1 MAGKSNEK
9 VTSIRFDNAEFKRKV
24 QETIVELDKLSAK
37 LNRPL
42 GVDSFSG
49 ISAAA
54 SKIDFTPIVA
64 AIDGLN
70 AKFLQLSDVAVGTL
84 LDIAATADMVGPSVA
99 ASFGDVNAA
108 AARVDMTPMTASLST
123 ASSQFAS
130 FSATSGQAL
139 EDVNVKAESLGPSV
153 AASVG
158 EMASAV
164 GRFSMEPVV
173 ASIEG
178 VNTKFLAMATIAITS
193 LQRITDKAID
203 VGTNLV
209 KSLTITPI
217 SEGFSEYELK
227 MGSIQTIMAGS
238 GASLDVVNQKLEEL
252 NRYSDRTIY
261 SFADMTSNIG
271 KFTNAGV
278 SLDGAVSAIQGV
290 ANVAAVSGANAEE
303 ASRAMYNF
311 SQALSGGYVKL
322 IDWKSIELANMG
334 TKEFKQQLID
344 SAVAMG
350 TLTKQGDMYI
360 TSSGV
365 AMNATKEFNN
375 SLQDGWM
382 TSDVLT
388 TTLARYSDT
397 TTDIGKKASAAATDV
412 KTFSQMLST
421 LKESAASGWSSTFET
436 IFGGFEEGKTLW
448 TQIND
453 VIGGVINKSADA
465 RNAML
470 GAWKEMGGR
479 DVLIQSFKDAFKALG
494 EVIKP
499 IKEAFREIFPKKT
512 AGDLVILTGK
522 ISDFASKLKVS
533 SEMADG
539 IKRTFAGVF
548 SLFRIGIEVV
558 KNIGL
563 AIGSFFNALNGG
575 AEGGGILRFTASF
588 GDMLVK
594 ARLALV
600 EGEGIKRFFE
610 SVGTAA
616 GNVVGSIA
624 SVAEVLGRIFSGSS
638 PIKEAKAITD
648 QTTLVGDSM
657 QRLKSV
663 IEGFN
668 NVVDWLKERFE
679 DIKRACRSVVDAFG
693 SIKDA
698 VKTLFTP
705 ADADVALD
713 AIQVGVLG
721 GIFMAIKKGININ
734 FDTSILEKLGEV
746 LNEVTTTLKTMQAQL
761 RAKALTNIAIAI
773 AILAASI
780 LVLSFIN
787 PNKLATAMAAITAGF
802 SELIG
807 ALVVMDK
814 KVTNI
819 DPRRS
824 IALIGI
830 LGAMGVAILLL
841 AFAIKKLSEVDPGQ
855 LAAGTTAVGVLLA
868 MLVGVSK
875 NFTSMSGAMIRSGIS
890 IILLAVAVRVLA
902 GAVIQLGEIKAGDL
916 AKGLLAVN
924 VAINAL
930 TTSMAK
936 VPPGLLGSAV
946 GLVAMAV
953 AMNIL
958 VIAIE
963 KLGKFDTK
971 ELGVGLI
978 AVAFGMGTMAVALS
992 KVPPGLLTSALGLM
1006 AVALAIN
1013 LMVPAVKKLGELDP
1027 MVLGRG
1033 LVAIG
1038 LALTGLVIATQEM
1051 EGTMGGALAMLAMS
1065 AALYIIAGAVGT
1077 IGSMDPD
1084 TLAIGL
1090 TALAAA
1096 MGGMAI
1102 VADAMTG
1109 AIPGAI
1115 AMGIMSVALMGM
1127 AAVIKALGSLDFTT
1141 ILTGLG
1147 ALVGIFLVVGVAA
1160 ALLAPV
1166 TPALI
1171 SLGLGLALLGGA
1183 MLLFGTGV
1191 MLFASGMELL
1201 GTAGKEGAG
1210 GLIAAL
1216 RTIIEAIPTLL
1227 ADIVKG
1233 LIKVAAAFI
1242 DALPALAKSF
1252 SKLLQVIL
1260 DEIIKLT
1267 PSLIQALSGLIAGAI
1282 KLIEQ
1287 HGPPL
1292 IEAGINLIKA
1302 LLEGM
1307 KKNIAEIATF
1317 AIDIIVALVNTLAS
1331 RVGDLVNAA
1340 VNLITAFLGGLTQNM
1355 PRLLTAAT
1363 DLIVAFVNGLAQQMP
1378 LLVNAAA
1385 NLIVS
1390 FITSL
1395 VAEVPRIAEAGVNLL
1410 IALAQAI
1417 ADNIFRIIDTVVQ
1430 MMLDLIAEL
1439 GAHVNEI
1446 ISAGA
1451 KVIADFIG
1459 GVVGNLGLII
1469 TEGANAIA
1477 NFITGLGQAA
1487 QTVIDAGAN
1496 TIILLISG
1504 ILKNIGLVVTEGVK
1518 AASEFVHGLG
1528 QNAKDLID
1536 AGADAV
1542 LDFLEGIDDSIREN
1556 NKRFRDAA
1564 RDIAFALADGFSLGM
1579 TSKISGMV
1587 SSSVDAFDSVVS
1599 GVKGALGIN
1608 SPSKVFKAIGNGVI
1622 EGFVMGVEEDKP
1634 AQRAINKTMH
1644 KIVAAAKDGAL
1655 QVQGMMEELGIIEP
1669 QIVPVVDLTSAK
1681 KQVRQLQGLMDV
1693 DGSFAANNV
1702 NQIAKT
1708 SAGMQESTP
1717 QPVTQS
1723 TVTFNQTINSPKSLT
1738 TNDIYRNTKS
1748 QLALAREEIGLAR

>member
-54 SKIDFTPIVA
+54 AKIDFTPIVA

-588 GDMLVK
+588 GDMLV
-594 ARLALV
+594 RLREALV
-600 EGEGIKRFFE
+600 EGEGIKNFFAE
-610 SVGTAA
+610 VGKVARTVSGFIREVAGALSELFSREGAA
-616 GNVVGSIA
+616 SGEKKIVGQTEIVGKSIA
-624 SVAEVLGRIFSGSS
+624 GLQKVMSAFDSVTE
-638 PIKEAKAITD
+638 
-648 QTTLVGDSM
+648 
-657 QRLKSV
+657 
-663 IEGFN
+663 
-668 NVVDWLKERFE
+668 WLSRRFE
-679 DIKRACRSVVDAFG
+679 DIKRAAGVVIDAF
-693 SIKDA
+693 SKVKEA
-698 VKTLFTP
+698 LKTLFTP
-705 ADADVALD
+705 ADADLALD
-713 AIQVGVLG
+713 AIQVGLLG
-721 GIFMAIKKGININ
+721 GLVAVLKKGINVN
-734 FDTSILEKLGEV
+734 FDMPIIEKLTGA
-746 LNEVTTTLKTMQAQL
+746 LDQVTSTLKTMQTQL
-761 RAKALTNIAIAI
+761 RAKALGNIAIAI
-773 AILAASI
+773 AVLAASI
-780 LVLSFIN
+780 FVLSMID
-787 PNKLATAMAAITAGF
+787 PKKLTSAMLAITTGF
-802 SELIG
+802 AELVG
-807 ALVVMDK
+807 AMVVLDK
-814 KVTNI
+814 KVSNI

-824 IALIGI
+824 MALMGV
-830 LGAMGVAILLL
+830 LGAMGVSVLLL
-841 AFAIKKLSEVDPGQ
+841 ASAIKKLEDVDPAQ
-855 LAAGTTAVGVLLA
+855 MAAGTAAVGALLT
-868 MLVGVSK
+868 MLVTVTK
-875 NFTSMSGAMIRSGIS
+875 NFSSMSGAMVRSS
-890 IILLAVAVRVLA
+890 MALVLLAFSVKVLA
-902 GAVIQLGEIKAGDL
+902 GAVEQLGQIKAGEL
-916 AKGLLAVN
+916 AKGLGAV
-924 VAINAL
+924 AL
-930 TTSMAK
+930 MLQAVTTSMAK

-946 GLVAMAV
+946 GLIAMGVAI
-953 AMNIL
+953 NIL
-958 VIAIE
+958 VFAIE
-963 KLGKFDTK
+963 KLGKFDIK
-971 ELGVGLI
+971 ELGIGLGSVAVGMM
-978 AVAFGMGTMAVALS
+978 VMAMALA
-992 KVPPGLLTSALGLM
+992 KVPPGLLTSALGIM
-1006 AVALAIN
+1006 AIAIAIN
-1013 LMVPAVKKLGELDP
+1013 IMVPAIKALGMIDP
-1027 MVLGRG
+1027 MMLGRG

-1038 LALTGLVIATQEM
+1038 LALTGLVVAAQEM
-1051 EGTMGGALAMLAMS
+1051 KGTMGGALAMVAMS
-1065 AALYIIAGAVGT
+1065 FALLLIATSVGALGSLDTETLARGVISLALALGAV
-1077 IGSMDPD
+1077 
-1084 TLAIGL
+1084 
-1090 TALAAA
+1090 ALAAN
-1096 MGGMAI
+1096 
-1102 VADAMTG
+1102 AMTG
-1109 AIPGAI
+1109 AISGAI
-1115 AMGIMSVALMGM
+1115 AMTIVAGALTLLMG
-1127 AAVIKALGSLDFTT
+1127 VVKGLGSLDIST
-1141 ILTGLG
+1141 LLMGLG
-1147 ALVGIFLVVGVAA
+1147 GLAGIFLVIGGAA
-1160 ALLAPV
+1160 ALLTPV

-1171 SLGLGLALLGGA
+1171 ALGTGLALVGA
-1183 MLLFGTGV
+1183 AMFLFGVGVAVFANGMKVLASTGEEG
-1191 MLFASGMELL
+1191 ASG
-1201 GTAGKEGAG
+1201 
-1210 GLIAAL
+1210 LIQAIH
-1216 RTIIEAIPTLL
+1216 RIIEAIPDLVI
-1227 ADIVKG
+1227 AVGKG
-1233 LIKVAAAFI
+1233 LIKVVEAFVT
-1242 DALPALAKSF
+1242 AMPELVKSIG
-1252 SKLLQVIL
+1252 KLLEAIL
-1260 DEIIKLT
+1260 KEIIRLT
-1267 PSLIQALSGLIAGAI
+1267 PSLVEALGGIIAGGIALIRAHGPSLIQAGFEL
-1282 KLIEQ
+1282 
-1287 HGPPL
+1287 
-1292 IEAGINLIKA
+1292 
-1302 LLEGM
+1302 
-1307 KKNIAEIATF
+1307 
-1317 AIDIIVALVNTLAS
+1317 IVAFLTGLQQNIGQIGTLALGIVTSFIKTLAS
-1331 RVGDLVNAA
+1331 RIGDFVTAA
-1340 VNLITAFLGGLTQNM
+1340 VSLITAFVRGLTQNM
-1355 PRLLTAAT
+1355 PRLVTTAAEF
-1363 DLIVAFVNGLAQQMP
+1363 IAAFVNGLAQQMP

-1390 FITSL
+1390 FINSL

-1417 ADNIFRIIDTVVQ
+1417 ADNIFRIIDAVVQ
-1430 MMLDLIAEL
+1430 MMLDLVAEL

-1451 KVIADFIG
+1451 KVIADFISG
-1459 GVVGNLGLII
+1459 IVGNIGLIVS
-1469 TEGANAIA
+1469 EGAKAVA
-1477 NFITGLGQAA
+1477 EFITGLGQAA

-1587 SSSVDAFDSVVS
+1587 SSAVDAFDSVVS